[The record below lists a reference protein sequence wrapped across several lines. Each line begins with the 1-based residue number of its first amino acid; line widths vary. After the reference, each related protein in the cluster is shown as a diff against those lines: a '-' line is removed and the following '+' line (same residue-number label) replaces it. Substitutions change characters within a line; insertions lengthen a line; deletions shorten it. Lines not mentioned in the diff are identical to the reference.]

1 MSGSIQSPAAG
12 HRPQDLTRLHVA
24 VLGFGLAGVFGKL
37 VSLGP
42 SAMVAGR
49 AAFAALAIA
58 LGFLLA
64 GQGRTLVPGRR
75 ADLFPLSLGVLLAVH
90 WWTFFQAVKVATV
103 GVALVSYALAPIF
116 VLALEAGWY
125 RRWPGLRPAL
135 ASLAALGGVALL
147 APSLRV
153 ADTTVQGMLWGTTSG
168 AAYALLTLANRPL
181 VARAS
186 PWRLA
191 LWQNAVAAL
200 VLAPAALHGG
210 GRPSLRDWGLMA
222 LLGTV
227 FTAGT
232 HGLFLRSL
240 RTVPTH
246 LAVLTCTLEPGYGM
260 LAAAVLLG
268 ERPSLRTLLG
278 AGVVAASVAHVTL
291 GTRRAMIRTPGDP
304 DHDHRRP

>member
-1 MSGSIQSPAAG
+1 MFA
-12 HRPQDLTRLHVA
+12 RL
-24 VLGFGLAGVFGKL
+24 KT
-37 VSLGP
+37 
-42 SAMVAGR
+42 
-49 AAFAALAIA
+49 ALDPYI
-58 LGFLLA
+58 L
-64 GQGRTLVPGRR
+64 
-75 ADLFPLSLGVLLAVH
+75 
-90 WWTFFQAVKVATV
+90 
-103 GVALVSYALAPIF
+103 
-116 VLALEAGWY
+116 
-125 RRWPGLRPAL
+125 
-135 ASLAALGGVALL
+135 
-147 APSLRV
+147 
-153 ADTTVQGMLWGTTSG
+153 
-168 AAYALLTLANRPL
+168 
-181 VARAS
+181 
-186 PWRLA
+186 
-191 LWQNAVAAL
+191 
-200 VLAPAALHGG
+200 
-210 GRPSLRDWGLMA
+210 A